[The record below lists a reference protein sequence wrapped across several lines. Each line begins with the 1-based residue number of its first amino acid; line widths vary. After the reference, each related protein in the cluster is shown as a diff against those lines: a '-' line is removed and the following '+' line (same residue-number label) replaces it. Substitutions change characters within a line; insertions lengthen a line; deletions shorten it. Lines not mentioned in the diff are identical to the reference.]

1 MKGSKLT
8 SFLVIVLILAVLV
21 ENTIAQ
27 NMNSVQKDEASQG
40 PSQGPIA
47 DDEQDDAFQ
56 GPSQGP
62 IAGDEEDEASQGPSQ
77 GPTAGDEEDEASQG
91 PVAGPTA
98 GDDKERE
105 AEVIENINICLERC
119 QPQDPKAEVCPI
131 QCVISEIASH
141 RDLLERLIKEDR
153 KIAQGIFCMV
163 GCEGSQLCHDVNTL
177 GKFL

>member
-62 IAGDEEDEASQGPSQ
+62 IAGDEEDEASQ